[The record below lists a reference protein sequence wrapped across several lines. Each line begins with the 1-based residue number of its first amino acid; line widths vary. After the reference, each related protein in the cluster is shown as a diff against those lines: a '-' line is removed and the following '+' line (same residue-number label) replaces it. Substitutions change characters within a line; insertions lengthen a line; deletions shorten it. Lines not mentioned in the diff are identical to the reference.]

1 MLITVVFLHFCVSCH
16 YQVSL
21 IFLLNHIILFPRA
34 ASSNPIVPPCMFNCT
49 IFPRGT
55 CENDNGS
62 ERIHIFRCALQ
73 PVDYLYQKEIP
84 SIKNHYVA
92 LCQSKSSSSTSQD
105 LFFMKPLLPSVSFV
119 LAAPADGREITGNDF
134 SLVHSSLDP
143 SNQDPVPSISAKKP
157 VHTTAKGKLKQ
168 VLLDQMLTRKRK
180 FEDESDEVPQQ
191 TDVTRK
197 QETTKW
203 LYTSGN
209 YCRTIIFSYS

>member
-1 MLITVVFLHFCVSCH
+1 MLYTILPIHWLSSSIIKVHLVVGEMLLQCACLILRVRIWQQKILLRVFWQKLIAMLITVGFLHICVSCH

-92 LCQSKSSSSTSQD
+92 LCQSKSSSSTS
-105 LFFMKPLLPSVSFV
+105 
-119 LAAPADGREITGNDF
+119 
-134 SLVHSSLDP
+134 
-143 SNQDPVPSISAKKP
+143 
-157 VHTTAKGKLKQ
+157 
-168 VLLDQMLTRKRK
+168 
-180 FEDESDEVPQQ
+180 
-191 TDVTRK
+191 
-197 QETTKW
+197 
-203 LYTSGN
+203 
-209 YCRTIIFSYS
+209 